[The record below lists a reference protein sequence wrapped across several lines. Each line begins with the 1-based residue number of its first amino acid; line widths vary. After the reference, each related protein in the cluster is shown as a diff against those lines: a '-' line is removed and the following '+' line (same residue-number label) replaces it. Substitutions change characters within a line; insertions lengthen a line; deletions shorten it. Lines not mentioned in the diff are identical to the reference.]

1 LSAKRSVKKMCD
13 QEHRHGVQL
22 PQNLSEE
29 ERSEL
34 CPVVYAIGQL
44 GGKWKLI
51 VLHHLIEKP
60 MRFGELRRA
69 IPEITQ
75 RMLTLTLRELEEDG
89 VVHREVFEVVPPHV
103 EYSLTPLGRELE
115 PVMDSLRNWGRAN
128 FAHMR
133 ENAA

>member
-1 LSAKRSVKKMCD
+1 MCD
-13 QEHRHGVQL
+13 QEHHAGVQL
-22 PQNLSEE
+22 PQNLSDK

-51 VLHHLIEKP
+51 VLHHLVENP

-89 VVHREVFEVVPPHV
+89 IVHREVFEVVPPHV
-103 EYSLTPLGRELE
+103 EYSLTPLGRQLE

-128 FAHMR
+128 FAQMR